1 MLGKKVKFI
10 YNPVAGDRSVIR
22 YLDNFFKKFQSA
34 GFKLEVFRSMEAG
47 DFGRGLNDLDEE
59 HKAIII
65 AGGDGSASNIINI
78 MQQRNIELPLGII
91 PTGTANDFAKYIGMS
106 ENIEKSIDTILNWN
120 IKEVDI
126 GRVNE
131 RYFLNVCAGGI
142 ISNIA
147 HRTETEMKNRLG
159 KVAYYL
165 YGLKELPNIKPM
177 SLKITTSQTE
187 ISGKFLA
194 FFIFNS
200 KDAGGF
206 KNIAQFAAIDDGVF
220 DLIAVESANII
231 KISSV
236 IADLLQGK
244 NIDNKNIV
252 YIQDNYFKIEK
263 IDVNKQTNHCDIDGE
278 KGPEFPL
285 EIQLLP
291 KALKIISA

>member
-1 MLGKKVKFI
+1 MGNKVKFI
-10 YNPVAGDRSVIR
+10 YNPAAGDRSVIR
-22 YLDNFFKKFQSA
+22 YLDTFFEKFQSA
-34 GFKLEVFRSMEAG
+34 GFKLDVYRSMEEG
-47 DFGRGLNDLDEE
+47 DFSNGLNDLSKEY
-59 HKAIII
+59 KAIII
-65 AGGDGSASNIINI
+65 AGGDGSASNVINI
-78 MQQRNIELPLGII
+78 MQQKNIELPLGII
-91 PTGTANDFAKYIGMS
+91 PTGTANDFASYIGMS
-106 ENIEKSIDTILNWN
+106 ENIERSIDIILNWN
-120 IKEVDI
+120 IREVDI
-126 GRVNE
+126 GKVND

-187 ISGKFLA
+187 ISGNYLA

-206 KNIAQFAAIDDGVF
+206 KNIAQFASIDDGLF

-244 NIDNKNIV
+244 NINDENIFYV
-252 YIQDNYFKIEK
+252 QDNYFKIEK
-263 IDVNKQTNHCDIDGE
+263 TDTNIQTDHCDIDGE

-285 EIQLLP
+285 EIELLP

>member
-1 MLGKKVKFI
+1 MTKKVKFI
-10 YNPVAGDRSVIR
+10 YNPAAGDRSVIR
-22 YLDNFFKKFQSA
+22 YLDNFFEKFQSA
-34 GFKLEVFRSMEAG
+34 GFKLDVYRSMEEG
-47 DFGRGLNDLDEE
+47 DFRNGLDDLSED

-65 AGGDGSASNIINI
+65 AGGDGSASNVINI
-78 MQQRNIELPLGII
+78 MQQKNIELPLGII
-91 PTGTANDFAKYIGMS
+91 PTGTANDFASYIGMS
-106 ENIEKSIDTILNWN
+106 ENIERSIDTILKWK

-126 GRVNE
+126 GRVND
-131 RYFLNVCAGGI
+131 RFFLNVCAGGV

-165 YGLKELPNIKPM
+165 YGLKELTNIKPM
-177 SLKITTSQTE
+177 TLKITTSQRE

-206 KNIAQFAAIDDGVF
+206 KNIAQFASIDDGLF
-220 DLIAVESANII
+220 DLIAIESANII
-231 KISSV
+231 KVSSV

-244 NIDNKNIV
+244 NINNDNIT
-252 YIQDNYFKIEK
+252 YIQDDYFKIEK
-263 IDVNKQTNHCDIDGE
+263 IDNDKAIDHCDIDGE
-278 KGPEFPL
+278 KGPQFPL

-291 KALKIISA
+291 KALKIILA